1 MTVRKLQKTGGA
13 SLSVIIP
20 KKWAANLKLTD
31 KSELVVDSSQE
42 KVLKLY
48 PAKHFFKPK
57 KISINAKDLTI
68 AKLTREIIA
77 AYLAGSDQ
85 VIIENFSLKSNQ
97 QIKLHQLCS
106 SLIGFEIIEE
116 SATQLVLQ
124 NIFDIAKFPLSTNLE
139 KMFIMVNAM
148 FEDTLIAIGV
158 QDQKLAQSII
168 QREKEIDKFHLAI
181 TRQFYVHLKNEIS
194 QNQNVSTID
203 LYYFG
208 LVSRQLERIAD
219 HCVKIC
225 LTIDDQNNI
234 ADFSK
239 ITCQKLIKLA
249 SQIGQEI
256 VRANLMAKNLDR
268 NDAHTIL
275 DNCQIIMKKVR
286 RFQMDKKN
294 NFPYL
299 LIACD
304 SFDRICGYLT
314 NMAEATLDQSLV

>member
-13 SLSVIIP
+13 SLSIIIP
-20 KKWAANLKLTD
+20 KKWAAKLKLTD

-48 PAKHFFKPK
+48 PAKQFFKPK
-57 KISINAKDLTI
+57 NISIDAHDLAIT
-68 AKLTREIIA
+68 KLTREIIA
-77 AYLAGSDQ
+77 AYLAGADQ
-85 VIIENFSLKSNQ
+85 VVVENFSLTSNQ
-97 QIKLHQLCS
+97 QLKLHQLCT

-124 NIFDIAKFPLSTNLE
+124 NIFDITKFPLTTNLE

-148 FEDTLIAIGV
+148 FEDTLIAIGKH
-158 QDQKLAQSII
+158 DQKLAQSVI

-208 LVSRQLERIAD
+208 LISRQLERIAD

-225 LTIDDQNNI
+225 HTIDNQN
-234 ADFSK
+234 DFSSSSK

-256 VRANLMAKNLDR
+256 ILANQMTKNLDR
-268 NDAHTIL
+268 NVAHTIL

-286 RFQMDKKN
+286 RFQMDAKN
-294 NFPYL
+294 NLPYL

-304 SFDRICGYLT
+304 SLDRICGYLT